1 MDATADDSSGGG
13 SDDAGTADVATGSDA
28 TSGSDGTVTLS
39 NDGSTGD
46 AASGN
51 PLDAGLDTGAE
62 ASGPWTPNSLTGLAL
77 WLNGH
82 VGLGLSDR
90 GVEPSD
96 AGDAGV
102 ADAGPTLVWLDQS
115 GHGNN
120 ATGYGSPS
128 INATAIDGQP
138 AVHFNGTTDYLLLQ
152 DSPSLQWNTGDF
164 VLALVVRNGKPTD
177 AGVPYGTL
185 YSKQIADV
193 SPYDG
198 VGLFANTPN
207 RTSALLAQLNAN
219 AASELT
225 TSSTGYNDDTPFLVV
240 LHRALVPLA
249 PLDGGSVAD
258 AGDAGGVGDA
268 GVPPVAS
275 LDLLINGAD
284 AGSSTGTGYA
294 GNVSAAGYVAR
305 IGGTQG
311 GQDLEGDIAEV
322 IGVQGSVS
330 DADLASLQEYLR
342 SKYGL

>member
-1 MDATADDSSGGG
+1 MDATADDSSGGS

-28 TSGSDGTVTLS
+28 TRGSDGAMTVS
-39 NDGSTGD
+39 NDGGAGE
-46 AASGN
+46 AASVN
-51 PLDAGLDTGAE
+51 PGDGGVDTGSE
-62 ASGPWTPNSLTGLAL
+62 ASAAWTPSSLSGLAL

-82 VGLGLSDR
+82 VGLGLSDG
-90 GVEPSD
+90 GVGPSD
-96 AGDAGV
+96 AGDAGTS
-102 ADAGPTLVWLDQS
+102 DAGPALVWLDQS

-128 INATAIDGQP
+128 INPTAVDGQP

-152 DSPSLQWNTGDF
+152 DSASLQWDSADF
-164 VLALVVRNGKPTD
+164 VLAIVFQNAKPTD

-193 SPYDG
+193 SPFDG
-198 VGLFANTPN
+198 VGLFANTPS
-207 RTSALLAQLNAN
+207 RTSALLAQLNSN
-219 AASELT
+219 AASEVT
-225 TSSTGYNDDTPFLVV
+225 TGSTGYNSDAPFVVV
-240 LHRALVPLA
+240 LHRAFVTPDA
-249 PLDGGSVAD
+249 GIVAD
-258 AGDAGGVGDA
+258 AGDAGDA
-268 GVPPVAS
+268 SAPAMAS
-275 LDLLINGAD
+275 LGLLINGAD

-294 GNVSAAGYVAR
+294 GNVSATGYVAR
-305 IGGTQG
+305 IGGTQA